1 MIILFSNNVLYSGIL
16 SGSKRAISVVIMFWE
31 NGGTRATHFT
41 SNGRSHGVGA
51 DL

>member
-1 MIILFSNNVLYSGIL
+1 MIISLSNNVLYSGIL
-16 SGSKRAISVVIMFWE
+16 SGSQRAIFIVIMFWE

-51 DL
+51 VL